1 MFNIREE
8 LQKLPAKPGVYIMK
22 DDKDNVIYVGKAK
35 ILKNRVRSYFN
46 KTQKSPKVSAMVSHI
61 KSFEY
66 IIVDNEVES
75 LVLESNLIKSYAPKY
90 NILLRDDK
98 QYPYIK
104 LTNEPFPRLIK
115 SRELKKDG
123 GSYFGPFPNVL
134 AVNNVLAFWEDEYRL
149 RTTKRYLD
157 RVYKPCL
164 NFYIDKCDAP
174 CMGNMS
180 EEDYMKKLAQPIDF
194 LKGKNELTV
203 ERVRN
208 KMLTYAENMEYEKAA
223 AMKSLI
229 EDLNSLKE
237 DQKITKPLG
246 DSIDYVAYAKSEDIF
261 LVEVFFKRDGKTIGR
276 DSFVLSNDE
285 EDEHEMMEEFIKQY
299 YLGISNPPSELVLE
313 VEPTNLESLQ
323 KAIRQKG
330 ILNTTIIV
338 PKRGEKRD
346 TIMMVKKNALEDL
359 AKHRARILQKTK
371 TNVIALTELAQIIGT
386 GEYPERIESFD
397 ISHIQGTDAV
407 GAMVV
412 FSDGNHNRNDY
423 RRFKIKE
430 ADTRN
435 DLDCMREVLTRRYK
449 RMLEGSKGFSKEPDL
464 ILMDGGK
471 TQVGI
476 ATQVLSEL
484 GIDIPVMGMVKDDS
498 HTTNKLLYNNEF
510 YALKDS
516 RELFTFI
523 SNVQNEVH
531 RFAISYH
538 KSLRGKTMIKSRLD
552 GIKGIGPKRKEALM
566 KEYGSIEK
574 IKKASI
580 DELVKVPGM
589 TRKSAES
596 VKEELKK
603 YEID

>member
-61 KSFEY
+61 NSFEY

-449 RMLEGSKGFSKEPDL
+449 RMLESSKGFSKAPDL

-510 YALKDS
+510 YALKYS

-574 IKKASI
+574 IKTASI
-580 DELVKVPGM
+580 DELAKVPGM

>member
-1 MFNIREE
+1 
-8 LQKLPAKPGVYIMK
+8 
-22 DDKDNVIYVGKAK
+22 
-35 ILKNRVRSYFN
+35 
-46 KTQKSPKVSAMVSHI
+46 
-61 KSFEY
+61 
-66 IIVDNEVES
+66 
-75 LVLESNLIKSYAPKY
+75 
-90 NILLRDDK
+90 
-98 QYPYIK
+98 
-104 LTNEPFPRLIK
+104 
-115 SRELKKDG
+115 
-123 GSYFGPFPNVL
+123 
-134 AVNNVLAFWEDEYRL
+134 
-149 RTTKRYLD
+149 
-157 RVYKPCL
+157 
-164 NFYIDKCDAP
+164 
-174 CMGNMS
+174 MGNMS

-449 RMLEGSKGFSKEPDL
+449 RMLEGSKGFSKAPDL

-580 DELVKVPGM
+580 DELAKVPGM